1 MEKPVQIYINKE
13 ISWLRFNACVLQ
25 EAAEPQ
31 VPLIERLRFLGIFSN
46 NLDEFY
52 KVRYAAIR
60 RAALLKNKNHNNIIQ
75 DQTAEELLTE
85 IKTAVNDQMEE
96 YENLYHIIL
105 NELERKNIFI
115 LNEHQLSTPQKSFIC
130 EFFQE
135 KLSHTIITYILND
148 LNQFPELKDGTFYF
162 IVEMW
167 RAQKRLR
174 YALLEVL
181 IGTFSR
187 FVLLPSANEK
197 QYVIFL
203 EDIIRY
209 HLKEIFSIFRFN
221 SIEAYAI
228 KITRDAELS
237 LDNDLSKGF
246 LEKVARSVEKRK
258 RGTPVRLVYDKN
270 MLYDTLNYLKE
281 KMELDRYDNMSSAG
295 KYHNRRDFMEFPNLG
310 RTDLEYEK
318 LYPSTPPGVDQ
329 VKSYFTS
336 IDAKDQL
343 LYTPYHNFSTLIKF
357 LREAAIDPRVKTIK
371 MTIYR
376 VADDSRLMKALINA
390 ARNGKEVVALIELRA
405 RFDEAQNIYWAKK
418 LQSYDV
424 RIISGVP
431 GLKVHAK
438 LCQIERFSKG
448 QLKRYAVIGTGNFN
462 EQTAKVY
469 TDFVLFTADKRI
481 TDEVV
486 TIFDFFDANYKNFHY
501 THLMTAP
508 NQMRAKINS
517 LIDQEI
523 ENVQKGLPAYIN
535 LKVNNL
541 CDKELIDR
549 LYQAGQSGVKIR
561 IQARSICSLIPQIPN
576 WSENIWAITL
586 VDKFLEHARLYW
598 FAHGGQDLVYI
609 SSADWMPRNLDFR
622 VEAACPIYDLDL
634 KKMITDIF
642 EIYFQDNI
650 KTRLWPNIDKK
661 TSAKS
666 DVLPLRAQTEIRHYL
681 ENTFTHKDQ

>member
-1 MEKPVQIYINKE
+1 MERPAQIYVNKE

-25 EAAEPQ
+25 EAADPQ

-52 KVRYAAIR
+52 KVRYATIR
-60 RAALLKNKNHNNIIQ
+60 RAALLKNKNYNNIIKG
-75 DQTAEELLTE
+75 QTAEELLTE
-85 IKTAVNDQMEE
+85 IKTVVSDQMEQ

-105 NELERKNIFI
+105 NELEKKNIFI
-115 LNEHQLSTPQKSFIC
+115 LNERQLSALQKCFIC

-135 KLSHTIITYILND
+135 KLSHTIIIYILND

-167 RAQKRLR
+167 RAQKRPQ
-174 YALLEVL
+174 YALLEVP

-187 FVLLPSANEK
+187 FVLLPSADEK

-209 HLKEIFSIFRFN
+209 HLKEIFSTFRFE

-281 KMELDRYDNMSSAG
+281 KMELDRYDNISSAG

-310 RTDLEYEK
+310 RIDLEYEK
-318 LYPSTPPGVDQ
+318 LRLFSPPGLNQ
-329 VKSYFTS
+329 LKSYFAS

-405 RFDEAQNIYWAKK
+405 RFDEVQNIYWAKK
-418 LQSYDV
+418 LQSHGV
-424 RIISGVP
+424 RIISSVP

-438 LCQIERFSKG
+438 LCQIERISKG

-481 TDEVV
+481 TDEVAA
-486 TIFDFFDANYKNFHY
+486 IFDFFDANYKNFHY

-508 NQMRAKINS
+508 NQMRLKINA

-523 ENVQKGLPAYIN
+523 ENAQKGLPAYIN

-541 CDKELIDR
+541 CDKELIDL
-549 LYQAGQSGVKIR
+549 LYQAGQAGVKIR

-576 WSENIWAITL
+576 WSENIWSITL
-586 VDKFLEHARLYW
+586 VDKSLEHARIYW
-598 FAHGGQDLVYI
+598 FAHGGEDLVYI

-622 VEAACPIYDLDL
+622 VEAACPIYDSDL
-634 KKMITDIF
+634 KKIITDIF
-642 EIYFQDNI
+642 EIYFQDNV
-650 KTRLWPNIDKK
+650 KTRSWPNIERK
-661 TSAKS
+661 TSTKN
-666 DVLPLRAQTEIRHYL
+666 DILPLRAQTKIRYYL
-681 ENTFTHKDQ
+681 ENTFTHEDQ